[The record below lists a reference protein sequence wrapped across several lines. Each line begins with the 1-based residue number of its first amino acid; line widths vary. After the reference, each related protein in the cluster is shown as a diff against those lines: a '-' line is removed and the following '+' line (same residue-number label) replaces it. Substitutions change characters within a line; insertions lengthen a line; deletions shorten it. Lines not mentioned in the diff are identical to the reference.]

1 MNAVECSYL
10 SVKINSTQKRY
21 AIVNKI
27 ADKLPGWEMAM
38 MHLAGRATLASAMF
52 TPIPIYQLISLEFS
66 KWVVKAIDK
75 IQRTFLW
82 KGCKEVNG
90 GHCLV
95 AWGRVKRPIDLGRL

>member
-1 MNAVECSYL
+1 MSAVECSYL

-38 MHLAGRATLASAMF
+38 MHLAGRGILVSAMF
-52 TPIPIYQLISLEFS
+52 RPIPIYQLIDLEFS
-66 KWVVKAIDK
+66 KWVIKAIDK

-82 KGCKEVNG
+82 K
-90 GHCLV
+90 V
-95 AWGRVKRPIDLGRL
+95 AKR

>member
-1 MNAVECSYL
+1 MQVECSYL

-21 AIVNKI
+21 AIVNNI

-38 MHLAGRATLASAMF
+38 MATLASAMF
-52 TPIPIYQLISLEFS
+52 KPIPIYQLISLKFS

-95 AWGRVKRPIDLGRL
+95 AWGQIKRPIGLGRL